1 MLMKHFLLEDT
12 QISLELWLKQCYKYS
27 NFLGFWARLQQ

>member
-1 MLMKHFLLEDT
+1 MKHFLPQDT

-27 NFLGFWARLQQ
+27 NFLGFWARLQL